1 MVSKAFV
8 AVAFVLLSA
17 SVAKADIVLP
27 LARESALSSPR
38 LAAAGLKPGVQ
49 ESVAAAIAVAERAGR
64 RAFAAENII
73 RQAMKAADASDKRPG
88 YGTRDIAFA
97 GASCRYQGQIVR
109 RRATGLGVMTCQAQL
124 FAGHFRDGI
133 PDGLGGDTSR
143 NANDAYEG
151 EYRNGV
157 RMGLG
162 VERDQDGFYPGQYGA
177 VPDTQGHQINMEI
190 LGQQDFKDAHWAGRY
205 GPYRGPRIACTLI
218 KGAVLEGS
226 VLDGYGAKF
235 DGQGRLIEQGFYRLG
250 LLQNGSGPP
259 C

>member
-1 MVSKAFV
+1 MA
-8 AVAFVLLSA
+8 AR
-17 SVAKADIVLP
+17 DIV
-27 LARESALSSPR
+27 
-38 LAAAGLKPGVQ
+38 
-49 ESVAAAIAVAERAGR
+49 
-64 RAFAAENII
+64 
-73 RQAMKAADASDKRPG
+73 
-88 YGTRDIAFA
+88 FA
-97 GASCRYQGQIVR
+97 GASCRYRGQTVR
-109 RRATGLGVMTCQAQL
+109 RRAAGLGVMTCPTQI
-124 FAGHFRDGI
+124 FAGQFRAGM

-151 EYRNGV
+151 EYRNGA

-162 VERDQDGFYPGQYGA
+162 VERDQDGFYPGQYGF
-177 VPDTQGHQINMEI
+177 VPGAQGHQINMEI

-205 GPYRGPRIACTLI
+205 GAYRGPRIACTLI

-226 VLDGYGAKF
+226 VLNGYGAKF